1 MTHFSFMEN
10 RTGSLVQNDNTSM
23 LGGSL
28 QTSCFFPQWPA
39 TQLRTAVSVGVEM
52 HQQSSSLLLLSHISS
67 TISTPE
73 ICMAPLKLE
82 NLGFFVHQS
91 PSAITVAAQD
101 DAAQVQTQRPF
112 TFSLCKTGF
121 LYSTVL
127 CCA

>member
-1 MTHFSFMEN
+1 M
-10 RTGSLVQNDNTSM
+10 
-23 LGGSL
+23 

-52 HQQSSSLLLLSHISS
+52 HQQSSFLLLLSHISS
-67 TISTPE
+67 PISTPK
-73 ICMAPLKLE
+73 ICVAPLKLE

-101 DAAQVQTQRPF
+101 DAAQVQTQILF
-112 TFSLCKTGF
+112 TFSQCKTGF

-127 CCA
+127 CCAQLLSWAWGQNSQIQALVG